1 MIDLNKKH
9 NAYEIGQKW
18 LGWVKDFFFAE
29 KERTARPWRIIN
41 NHRIYFRT
49 YFDKFADEIRELVV
63 KYAKSNRDDYEW
75 LCDELSSLWKQF
87 DKVILASPEEI
98 LNNKIWKK
106 GAKWDGGLVKKFA
119 DILIPYYE
127 AVVKVHGYDLVNAL
141 GIKTCPYCNRHF
153 IMTFKGIRN
162 ERPELDHFYPKADYP
177 FFCLSVYNLI
187 PACHSCNHEKLEDKL
202 GVNPYSK
209 GFHSTFMLTDKD
221 GKKLSPSKM
230 FKLEEKD
237 ILLDFEGADNEEK
250 QNIKVLGLKD
260 VYNKHTDY
268 VKELVDDAMSY
279 DTYAREALVT
289 AFQGAGHHP
298 CEVYDFV
305 WGRHLS
311 DAEYEDRP
319 LSKLTKDML
328 DQLEI
333 YR

>member
-106 GAKWDGGLVKKFA
+106 GAKWDGELVKKFA

-187 PACHSCNHEKLEDKL
+187 PACHSCNHE
-202 GVNPYSK
+202 
-209 GFHSTFMLTDKD
+209 
-221 GKKLSPSKM
+221 
-230 FKLEEKD
+230 KLEEKD

-328 DQLEI
+328 DQLGI
-333 YR
+333 HR